1 MDWCQH
7 QAIKEQI
14 TMTIKKLKQA
24 IENVDDNVEVK
35 IMANGYEAEIE
46 TIIFNLGTQKQTI
59 VLSDGR
65 GTY

>member
-1 MDWCQH
+1 
-7 QAIKEQI
+7 
-14 TMTIKKLKQA
+14 MTIKKLKQA